1 MNRDQYSEGHYVILQ
16 YQLSEVFCKRR
27 FSLKFALFTGK
38 HLRWSLFL
46 IRLQAFSP
54 APLLKDPPTQVFSL
68 EYCGFLKSHILKNIC
83 ERLILIL
90 YSHLK
95 ATNLLTDK

>member
-1 MNRDQYSEGHYVILQ
+1 MSYFNTSYRKCCAKEGFHQNLT
-16 YQLSEVFCKRR
+16 
-27 FSLKFALFTGK
+27 LFTGK

-95 ATNLLTDK
+95 ATYLLTDK